1 MIGRIGKLVRVSSL
15 TTRGGLFVYPPH
27 IIKSYQ
33 ALIMET
39 NTPVVKKPFYK
50 KKWVWIAA
58 VVLLIII
65 GSSGEPSQTSNNSTD
80 TTNNNEEPTEVAEV
94 ALEVTAT
101 KLIAD
106 YKANEIS
113 TDSTYKDKQV
123 KVTGVVG
130 SIAKDILDNPY
141 VTLTDETQYGIE
153 SVQCYFSKAD
163 QANLANVT
171 KDTRITL
178 KGRVSGKS
186 LTNVLVKECS
196 ISE

>member
-1 MIGRIGKLVRVSSL
+1 
-15 TTRGGLFVYPPH
+15 
-27 IIKSYQ
+27 
-33 ALIMET
+33 MES
-39 NTPVVKKPFYK
+39 NTPVAKKPFYK
-50 KKWVWIAA
+50 RKWVWA
-58 VVLLIII
+58 VAIILLIII
-65 GSSGEPSQTSNNSTD
+65 GSSSDSSQTTKTATD
-80 TTNNNEEPTEVAEV
+80 TPEAEKVEVAEV

-113 TDSTYKDKQV
+113 ADSTYKDKQI

-153 SVQCYFSKAD
+153 SVQCFFSKAD

-178 KGRVSGKS
+178 QGRVSGKS
-186 LTNVLVKECS
+186 LTNVLVKECE
-196 ISE
+196 ISS

>member
-1 MIGRIGKLVRVSSL
+1 
-15 TTRGGLFVYPPH
+15 
-27 IIKSYQ
+27 
-33 ALIMET
+33 MET
-39 NTPVVKKPFYK
+39 NTPVAKKPFYK
-50 KKWVWIAA
+50 KKWVWAVA

-65 GSSGEPSQTSNNSTD
+65 GSSGDSSQTTKTTSD
-80 TTNNNEEPTEVAEV
+80 TAEAEKVAVTEV

-113 TDSTYKDKQV
+113 ADGMYKDKQV

-130 SIAKDILDNPY
+130 SIAKDVLDNPY
-141 VTLTDETQYGIE
+141 VTLTNETQYSLE

-163 QANLANVT
+163 EANLSSVA

-178 KGRVSGKS
+178 QGRVSGKS

>member
-1 MIGRIGKLVRVSSL
+1 MD
-15 TTRGGLFVYPPH
+15 TT
-27 IIKSYQ
+27 
-33 ALIMET
+33 
-39 NTPVVKKPFYK
+39 TPVVKKPFYK
-50 KKWVWIAA
+50 KKWVWIGA

-65 GSSGEPSQTSNNSTD
+65 GSSGEPSAPVTNSTD
-80 TTNNNEEPTEVAEV
+80 ATNSSEQAEAPEV

-113 TDSTYKDKQV
+113 ADGIYKDKQV

-130 SIAKDILDNPY
+130 SIAKDVLDNPY
-141 VTLTDETQYGIE
+141 VTLTDETQYSFE

-163 QANLANVT
+163 QANLTNVT

-178 KGRVSGKS
+178 QGRVSGKS

-196 ISE
+196 IVQ

>member
-1 MIGRIGKLVRVSSL
+1 MSSL

-50 KKWVWIAA
+50 KKWVWAVA

-65 GSSGEPSQTSNNSTD
+65 GSSGDSSQTTKTATD
-80 TTNNNEEPTEVAEV
+80 TPEAEKVEVAEVAEV

-113 TDSTYKDKQV
+113 ADSTYKDKQV

-178 KGRVSGKS
+178 QGRVSGKS

-196 ISE
+196 IAQ

>member
-1 MIGRIGKLVRVSSL
+1 
-15 TTRGGLFVYPPH
+15 
-27 IIKSYQ
+27 
-33 ALIMET
+33 MET

-50 KKWVWIAA
+50 KKWVWAVA

-65 GSSGEPSQTSNNSTD
+65 GSSGDSSQTTKTTSD
-80 TTNNNEEPTEVAEV
+80 TAEAEKVAVTEV

-113 TDSTYKDKQV
+113 ADGMYKDKQV

-178 KGRVSGKS
+178 QGRVSGKS

>member
-1 MIGRIGKLVRVSSL
+1 LIGRIGKLVREGSPS
-15 TTRGGLFVYPPH
+15 TRGGLFVYPPQ

-50 KKWVWIAA
+50 KKWVWAVA

-65 GSSGEPSQTSNNSTD
+65 GSSGDSSQTTKTTSD
-80 TTNNNEEPTEVAEV
+80 TAEAEKVAVTEV

-113 TDSTYKDKQV
+113 ADGMYKDKQV

-178 KGRVSGKS
+178 QGRVSGKS